1 MNNTRADWLRSPWS
15 MALLL
20 AALVTSLVLGT
31 ALLVVNDR
39 AADAVGVQGGLTDA
53 QAAAQVVDSAKQ
65 IVRVAQL
72 REVAGGYAFLSCR
85 NASEPPYQV
94 ALYMNFRLPQG
105 DSAKYLHDVA
115 AVMTAN
121 GWSIAPST
129 AEHFGYKLTR
139 DGVTSIFHRNPNDAN
154 SGNMRLY
161 GECRIA
167 ADHRHDNP
175 VWTEVTQL
183 G

>member
-1 MNNTRADWLRSPWS
+1 MISTRADGLRSPWS
-15 MALLL
+15 MALLV
-20 AALVTSLVLGT
+20 AALMMSLVLGA
-31 ALLVVNDR
+31 ALLVLNNR
-39 AADAVGVQGGLTDA
+39 AADAAGDRGGLTDA

-72 REVAGGYAFLSCR
+72 REVTGGYAFVSCR

-94 ALYMNFRLPQG
+94 ALYMNFPIPQG
-105 DSAKYLHDVA
+105 DSVKYLHDVA
-115 AVMTAN
+115 TAMTAN

-154 SGNMRLY
+154 FGNMRLY
-161 GECRIA
+161 GECRIV

>member
-1 MNNTRADWLRSPWS
+1 MV
-15 MALLL
+15 LLL
-20 AALVTSLVLGT
+20 AALVMSLVLGT
-31 ALLVVNDR
+31 ACVVIDNR
-39 AADAVGVQGGLTDA
+39 AADAVSDGGGLTDPQAVA
-53 QAAAQVVDSAKQ
+53 QIVDSAKQ

-72 REVAGGYAFLSCR
+72 REVAGGYAFVSCR
-85 NASEPPYQV
+85 NSSEPPYQV

-105 DSAKYLHDVA
+105 DSVKYLRDVA
-115 AVMTAN
+115 AAMTAS
-121 GWSIAPST
+121 GWSVAPST

-139 DGVTSIFHRNPNDAN
+139 NGVTSIFHRDPNDAN

-161 GECRIA
+161 GECRITT
-167 ADHRHDNP
+167 DHRHDNP